1 MLPLISQCWGVVKL
15 KILVSPSLKQKKFR
29 INFRCGWGGG
39 QFSVC
44 LCVTLPNTASCKLTV
59 NGFQKNVN
67 RLGQNYKSCNTVL
80 GRYISA
86 AFFRGPSPNKTPPSP
101 SHLTRGSVIFH
112 FRFSRTDV
120 SRNVITMKFI
130 FQKTCRNS

>member
-1 MLPLISQCWGVVKL
+1 M
-15 KILVSPSLKQKKFR
+15 
-29 INFRCGWGGG
+29 
-39 QFSVC
+39 C

-59 NGFQKNVN
+59 NGLQKNLN

-130 FQKTCRNS
+130 FQKTCRNSLRCEQIHDGQKCQWPIFNLRCDCFFT